1 MVVQE
6 RIQLIVE
13 PVTDSFE
20 STLQV
25 EDRVIRA
32 EVDEPVQIRCF
43 VRNSRETIKL
53 NWLKLN
59 SNLPDN
65 SRVEDGVLYIESV
78 QPESEGVYICT
89 GYNEKTRTVEFT
101 QNIRLAVVGECDRP
115 GTKSTFNSVVHK
127 KVQLH

>member
-1 MVVQE
+1 MIVQE

-13 PVTDSFE
+13 PVTDAFE

-32 EVDEPVQIRCF
+32 EIDEPVQIRCF
-43 VRNSRETIKL
+43 VRNTRDNIKL

-59 SNLPDN
+59 SNLPEN
-65 SRVEDGVLYIESV
+65 SRVEDGVLYIEAV
-78 QPESEGVYICT
+78 QPDDAGVFICT

-101 QNIRLAVVGECDRP
+101 QNIRLAVVG
-115 GTKSTFNSVVHK
+115 GWTYFYF
-127 KVQLH
+127 